1 MRNQAVVVLCRTFIF
16 AGMRSIS
23 KRKPGMQ
30 PIKRYEHGGP
40 HDILGNPIPP
50 ASRADTAR
58 LVSASQAQMQELLDQ
73 GYIPF
78 GESDIKDTDTR
89 TDFIRADR
97 GFFADDS
104 IKLSEIE
111 DVMLEKP
118 WLAYKMYPPG
128 YSALVADDLD
138 WSSGF
143 FSKYARKV
151 EKFVEDNQRK
161 YFRDRPFSQ
170 LKESLEELLENKDQR
185 SFYRVT
191 QDLNRF
197 VDLAKQFPGRN
208 DNMLYTESIKDA
220 VGDLRSYDQKL
231 ERLNAVQDFA
241 EIPVFPLDDEGNR
254 RRRTVEEEYGRPID
268 SSPAKFGG
276 TRSKEGA
283 RFYRD
288 ISRSK
293 NPNPFYAAINTA
305 DPDAIDLDEVE
316 DLLSQGY
323 GPPAVAGRGD
333 AFFGSGMTT
342 LDQAG
347 ATITN
352 VGKEAYNLIFG
363 TPDQIIEEDAGDL
376 GKNIT
381 VIPGTQVNLVD
392 VPKGKVSKFSNIYPT
407 QARDTRIQKVTFNP
421 VTDQF
426 EPVEGRFYLDREAEG
441 TGAVR
446 RDDLV
451 KTLFNYDVTP
461 ARKLKFYNEEL
472 GDVVSIFAYDSP
484 EMLKAAG
491 LERSAYDIAKYGDTP
506 TPEKT
511 RQELDTTGQFNY
523 MAPGSSASVT
533 TPEHRKPQNV
543 KPLKARPAGMNV
555 VKNRDLKPMSP
566 IQLPTGRAPIQIGAL
581 AQSQRGAR
589 QGGQRLDREY
599 YYDPVK
605 RQYRERQVDS
615 ERLGGAVYGT
625 TKLFNQKQTPGNPVY
640 GGSYEFSK
648 GGRLIKR
655 VRS

>member
-1 MRNQAVVVLCRTFIF
+1 
-16 AGMRSIS
+16 MRSKV
-23 KRKPGMQ
+23 KRKRGLQ

-40 HDILGNPIPP
+40 HDVLGNPIPP

-58 LVSASQAQMQELLDQ
+58 LVSAGQAQMQELLDQ

-78 GESDIKDTDTR
+78 GDSAIKNTDTR
-89 TDFIRADR
+89 TDFVRADR

-104 IKLSEIE
+104 ILLGEIE
-111 DVMLEKP
+111 DAMLEKP

-138 WSSGF
+138 FSRGF

-170 LKESLEELLENKDQR
+170 LKESLEELLENKDQG

-191 QDLNRF
+191 QNLNRF

-208 DNMLYTESIKDA
+208 DSMLYTESIKDA
-220 VGDLRSYDQKL
+220 VGDIRSYDQKL

-254 RRRTVEEEYGRPID
+254 RRQTVEEEYGRPID

-276 TRSKEGA
+276 TRSKEDA
-283 RFYRD
+283 RFYRE
-288 ISRSK
+288 INRSK
-293 NPNPFYAAINTA
+293 NPNPFYAAIGTA

-323 GPPAVAGRGD
+323 GPPAVVGPGD
-333 AFFGSGMTT
+333 AFLGSGMTT

-347 ATITN
+347 ANITN
-352 VGKEAYNLIFG
+352 MGKSAYNMIFG
-363 TPDQIIEEDAGDL
+363 TPAQVIEEDAGDL

-381 VIPGTQVNLVD
+381 VVPGTQVNYVD

-426 EPVEGRFYLDREAEG
+426 EPVEGRFYLDRESEG

-451 KTLFNYDVTP
+451 KTLFNYDITP

-491 LERSAYDIAKYGDTP
+491 LKRSAYDIAKYGDTP
-506 TPEKT
+506 QET
-511 RQELDTTGQFNY
+511 RQETTGRFNY

-533 TPEHRKPQNV
+533 TPERRKPQNL
-543 KPLKARPAGMNV
+543 KSLKARPAGMNV
-555 VKNRDLKPMSP
+555 VKNRDLIPTSP
-566 IQLPTGRAPIQIGAL
+566 IQMPVGRVPIQIGAL

-599 YYDPVK
+599 YYDPIK
-605 RQYRERQVDS
+605 RQYREREVDS
-615 ERLGGAVYGT
+615 ERLGGPVYGT
-625 TKLFNQKQTPGNPVY
+625 TKLFDEKQTPGAPVY